1 MDTSYM
7 REFLVLAKHLNYTS
21 AAQALYISQP
31 TLSRH
36 ISALE
41 EELGVTL
48 LNRTR
53 HAVSLTPSG
62 EEAVIS
68 FGSIMQHCDELVSQ
82 IGKISYDSVS
92 GLAVGMIYF
101 DLSTFYGNRLIDTFA
116 ENNPEIHV
124 SKIQTQVTRVSVNLE
139 KRVIDVALAM
149 SSSYFENDTIKKH
162 LIETVPLY
170 AIVKRDHPWASKKS
184 ISVEELATARI
195 VSPHH
200 PMDKMPFLE
209 ELFRRRGIDYVGVES
224 APQLDSLLDVLST
237 GNKVPVGTILN
248 SNVPGG
254 SLVYIP
260 IEEGDFTEDVSLLY
274 RADNTNPNIQK
285 LIDSISLV
293 PKPSEMS
300 AGDE

>member
-53 HAVSLTPSG
+53 HAVSLTASG
-62 EEAVIS
+62 EEAVVS

-82 IGKISYDSVS
+82 IGKISYDCVS
-92 GLAVGMIYF
+92 GLSVGMIYYG
-101 DLSTFYGNRLIDTFA
+101 LSTFYGNRLIDSFA
-116 ENNPEIHV
+116 ENNRDVHV
-124 SKIQTQVTRVSVNLE
+124 SKMQTQVTRISVNLE
-139 KRVIDVALAM
+139 KNVIDVALAM
-149 SSSYFENDTIKKH
+149 SSPYFKSDSIKKYS
-162 LIETVPLY
+162 IESIPLY
-170 AIVKRDHPWASKKS
+170 AIVKKNHPWAEKKS
-184 ISVEELATARI
+184 VTVEELATTHI

-200 PMDKMPFLE
+200 PLDKKPFLE
-209 ELFRRRGIDYVGVES
+209 ELFQQNGLDYVGVES
-224 APQLDSLLDVLST
+224 APQLDSLMDILYT
-237 GNKVPVGTILN
+237 TNKVHVGTMLN
-248 SNVPGG
+248 STASGG
-254 SLVYIP
+254 GLVYIP
-260 IEEGDFTEDVSLLY
+260 IEDGDFFEDVSLLY
-274 RADNTNPNIQK
+274 RADNTNINIQK
-285 LIDSISLV
+285 LIDFIAFI

-300 AGDE
+300 TIDE

>member
-53 HAVSLTPSG
+53 HAVSLTASG
-62 EEAVIS
+62 EEAVLS

-82 IGKISYDSVS
+82 IGRISYDCVS

-101 DLSTFYGNRLIDTFA
+101 GLSAFYGNHLVDSFA
-116 ENNPEIHV
+116 EENLDVHV
-124 SKIQTQVTRVSVNLE
+124 SKMQTQVTRVSVNLE
-139 KRVIDVALAM
+139 KNVIDVALAM
-149 SSSYFENDTIKKH
+149 SSPHFEDGFIKKYC
-162 LIETVPLY
+162 IESIPLY
-170 AIVKRDHPWASKKS
+170 AIVKKDHPWADKQSV
-184 ISVEELATARI
+184 SVEELATAHI

-200 PMDKMPFLE
+200 PLDDRPFLE
-209 ELFRRRGIDYVGVES
+209 ELFRKSGIEYVGVES
-224 APQLDSLLDVLST
+224 APQLDSLMDILDT
-237 GNKVPVGTILN
+237 TNKVHVGTKLN
-248 SNVPGG
+248 SVSPDGG
-254 SLVYIP
+254 LIYIP
-260 IEEGDFTEDVSLLY
+260 IEGGDFLEDVSLLY
-274 RADNTNPNIQK
+274 RADNTNINIQK
-285 LIDSISLV
+285 LIDFISLQ
-293 PKPSEMS
+293 PKPSEMP
-300 AGDE
+300 AVEE